1 MDLKTAKPTIFLAT
15 ANAAAARTF
24 YESALGL
31 TLQADDP
38 HALVYQLAN
47 TELRLSK
54 VPNHTPLPFTV
65 LDWQVPSISD
75 AHASLAAKGV
85 AFTIYEGMDQDEK
98 GIWSSPNGGA
108 RILWFKDPDGNVLS
122 VSERA

>member
-1 MDLKTAKPTIFLAT
+1 MDLKLAKPTLFLAT
-15 ANAAAARTF
+15 SDAEAARAF
-24 YESALGL
+24 YEGQLGL
-31 TLQADDP
+31 ALEADDAY
-38 HALVYQLAN
+38 ALVYQLSG

-65 LDWQVPSISD
+65 LDWQVTDISG
-75 AHASLAAKGV
+75 AHRTLAAAGV
-85 AFTIYEGMDQDEK
+85 EFTIFEGMGQDES
-98 GIWSSPNGGA
+98 GIWTSPDGGA

>member
-1 MDLKTAKPTIFLAT
+1 MDLHSAKPTLFLAT
-15 ANAAAARTF
+15 SDAEAARAF
-24 YESALGL
+24 YEGRLGL
-31 TLQADDP
+31 ALEADDAY
-38 HALVYQLAN
+38 ALVYQLAG

-65 LDWQVPSISD
+65 LDWQVANISE
-75 AHASLAAKGV
+75 AHTALSGKGV
-85 AFTIYEGMDQDEK
+85 EFTIFEGMGQDAN
-98 GIWSSPNGGA
+98 GIWASPDGGA